1 MPSYVYITSTG
12 TDPGAGSPLDD
23 PLFGPVPALGACV
36 PNLRRLV
43 TKGDWLFVVSGRKSN
58 LPQYLIGGLQV
69 EEKITA
75 LAAYQRFPQYRM
87 ERDAQGNITGNIPV
101 DAFGNKHPLDTHPLE
116 GFDRRVKDYLVGGR
130 AVELR
135 TEREIEVGRERT
147 LKFLSEMRQRPANR
161 VFDTIGRASRLND
174 DEVQKVLKWFEEVK
188 QVANGQ
194 PRR

>member
-1 MPSYVYITSTG
+1 MPSYVYIASSG

-23 PLFGPVPALGACV
+23 PLFGPVPTLGACV

-43 TKGDWLFVVSGRKSN
+43 TKGDWLFVVSGRRSN
-58 LPQYLIGGLQV
+58 LAQYLIGGLQV

-87 ERDAQGNITGNIPV
+87 QRDAHGDITGNIPV
-101 DAFGNKHPLDTHPLE
+101 DASGVKHPLDTHPLE
-116 GFDRRVKDYLVGGR
+116 GFDRRVNDYLVGGR
-130 AVELR
+130 SVELQ
-135 TEREIEVGRERT
+135 TKREIEVGRERT

-161 VFDTIGRASRLND
+161 AFDTIGRASRLND
-174 DEVQKVLKWFEEVK
+174 EEVQKVLKWFEEVK